1 MNNFMKNFNVFVYLT
16 ILLLQI
22 SGEVYAQKISQQE
35 KSTIDEAVITE
46 LKKENTVVF
55 SRKTIEN
62 SLSSC
67 DLEYKY
73 AYRDF
78 NAKRGSP
85 VFVQGAVSIF
95 YNKGQSPGVL
105 FKVAPA
111 LGDVSTG
118 KWGIVYPPYAE
129 LFVKKLSLKKYQAS
143 DFVCEN
149 NGKCIAYVDRDVSL
163 LMQIFNKESLDM
175 TIKFS
180 LAKGGNDSTFTFK
193 ELVSNQQFL
202 FIQNNFNA
210 CGLELVDK
218 IINDLS
224 GTQKK

>member
-1 MNNFMKNFNVFVYLT
+1 MKSFISYATLIF
-16 ILLLQI
+16 LLLQA
-22 SGEVYAQKISQQE
+22 SVDANAQKLSQQE
-35 KSTIDEAVITE
+35 KSLIDEAVFTE
-46 LKKENTVVF
+46 LKKENTVKF
-55 SRKTIEN
+55 SRKTKEN

-85 VFVQGAVSIF
+85 VFVQGAVSVF
-95 YNKGQSPGVL
+95 YNKLQNPGVL

-111 LGDVSTG
+111 LGDISTSN
-118 KWGIVYPPYAE
+118 WSIVHPPYAE
-129 LFVKKLSLKKYQAS
+129 LFVKKVSLKKYQAS

-149 NGKCIAYVDRDVSL
+149 NGKCIAYVDKDVSL
-163 LMQIFNKESLDM
+163 LTQIFSNDSLDM

-180 LAKGGNDSTFTFK
+180 LTKGGNDNTFTFK
-193 ELVSNQQFL
+193 ELLSAQQFHSV
-202 FIQNNFNA
+202 QNNFNA
-210 CGLELVDK
+210 CGMELIDK

-224 GTQKK
+224 GLQKK